1 MWNTFTCTDLIYL
14 IDIGVDAGTKHT
26 YENVTRLGGDWHN
39 LLDNIRFLSKLEDRD
54 RRLVIS
60 YVVSKNN
67 YNEMSRLCDT
77 IEDIIPLDNNG
88 RLRVDIKFRQIVNWG
103 TYSNQD
109 MQQLQIFDP
118 QHDNFDDFINQ
129 LKLIE
134 GRARVSHNFNHLL
147 EKL

>member
-1 MWNTFTCTDLIYL
+1 
-14 IDIGVDAGTKHT
+14 
-26 YENVTRLGGDWHN
+26 
-39 LLDNIRFLSKLEDRD
+39 
-54 RRLVIS
+54 
-60 YVVSKNN
+60 
-67 YNEMSRLCDT
+67 MSQFCDT
-77 IEDIIPLDNNG
+77 LEDIIPLDNNG
-88 RLRVDIKFRQIVNWG
+88 RLNVSINFRQIVNWG

-134 GRARVSHNFNHLL
+134 DRARVSHNFNHLL